1 MEIAVDLFTKFYL
14 KLRNY
19 FIINKE
25 PNSIQ
30 CIKNV
35 LKDYHELNCIGV
47 SDEYDHALNFIL
59 KETPN
64 LVFFDLDNTF
74 EKPFELINE
83 LNLLFS
89 DYFPVFIAISSSK
102 EKAYEAI
109 KNGFFDFIL
118 NPLSELEIRKS
129 ILKFQKRN
137 PAIINKNICLK
148 SNKDY
153 QYLNTDE
160 ILFLKADNNTTDFY
174 MSDGNIISA
183 FKTLKTFEDV
193 LPENFLRIHKS
204 YIINK
209 NFVSRIQYGKLICTI
224 KKNSYDIPFTKTYID
239 NIEIMKKALSHNS
252 FQSLN

>member
-1 MEIAVDLFTKFYL
+1 MLE
-14 KLRNY
+14 
-19 FIINKE
+19 
-25 PNSIQ
+25 
-30 CIKNV
+30 
-35 LKDYHELNCIGV
+35 DYHEFNCIGV
-47 SDEYDHALNFIL
+47 SNEYNHALNFIL
-59 KETPN
+59 KEIPN
-64 LVFFDLDNTF
+64 LVFIDIDNTL
-74 EKPFELINE
+74 EKPFDLVNE
-83 LNLLFS
+83 LNILFN

-102 EKAYEAI
+102 DKAYEAI

-183 FKTLKTFEDV
+183 FKTLKTFEDA

-224 KKNSYDIPFTKTYID
+224 KKNSFDIPFTKTYID
-239 NIEIMKKALSHNS
+239 NIEIMKKTLSHNS

>member
-1 MEIAVDLFTKFYL
+1 LE
-14 KLRNY
+14 
-19 FIINKE
+19 
-25 PNSIQ
+25 
-30 CIKNV
+30 
-35 LKDYHELNCIGV
+35 DYHEFNCIGV
-47 SDEYDHALNFIL
+47 SNEYDQALNLIL

-64 LVFFDLDNTF
+64 LVFIDIDNTF
-74 EKPFELINE
+74 EKPFELVNE

-102 EKAYEAI
+102 DKAYEAI
-109 KNGFFDFIL
+109 KYGFFDFIL

-148 SNKDY
+148 SHKDY

-183 FKTLKTFEDV
+183 FKTLKTFENV

-239 NIEIMKKALSHNS
+239 NIEIMKKTLSHNS

>member
-1 MEIAVDLFTKFYL
+1 
-14 KLRNY
+14 
-19 FIINKE
+19 
-25 PNSIQ
+25 
-30 CIKNV
+30 V
-35 LKDYHELNCIGV
+35 LEDYHEFNCIGV
-47 SDEYDHALNFIL
+47 SSEYDHALNMIL
-59 KETPN
+59 KETPD
-64 LVFFDLDNTF
+64 LVFIDIDNTF
-74 EKPFELINE
+74 EKPFELVNE

-102 EKAYEAI
+102 DKAYEAI

-118 NPLSELEIRKS
+118 NPLSELEIRRS

-239 NIEIMKKALSHNS
+239 NIEIMKKTLSYNS

>member
-1 MEIAVDLFTKFYL
+1 M
-14 KLRNY
+14 RNY

-35 LKDYHELNCIGV
+35 LEDYHEFNCIGV
-47 SDEYDHALNFIL
+47 SGEYNHALNFIL

-64 LVFFDLDNTF
+64 LVFIDIDNTF
-74 EKPFELINE
+74 EKPFELVNE
-83 LNLLFS
+83 LNLLFG

-129 ILKFQKRN
+129 VLKFLKRN
-137 PAIINKNICLK
+137 PATINKNICLK

-174 MSDGNIISA
+174 MSDGNIVSA
-183 FKTLKTFEDV
+183 FKTLKTFEEV

-224 KKNSYDIPFTKTYID
+224 KKNSYDIPFTKTYIN

>member
-1 MEIAVDLFTKFYL
+1 M
-14 KLRNY
+14 RNY

-35 LKDYHELNCIGV
+35 LEDYNEFNCIGV
-47 SDEYDHALNFIL
+47 SSEYNHALNFIL

-74 EKPFELINE
+74 EKPFELIKE
-83 LNLLFS
+83 LNLLFN

-129 ILKFQKRN
+129 VLKFQKKS
-137 PAIINKNICLK
+137 PAIINKNIC
-148 SNKDY
+148 
-153 QYLNTDE
+153 
-160 ILFLKADNNTTDFY
+160 
-174 MSDGNIISA
+174 
-183 FKTLKTFEDV
+183 
-193 LPENFLRIHKS
+193 
-204 YIINK
+204 
-209 NFVSRIQYGKLICTI
+209 
-224 KKNSYDIPFTKTYID
+224 
-239 NIEIMKKALSHNS
+239 
-252 FQSLN
+252 

>member
-1 MEIAVDLFTKFYL
+1 ME
-14 KLRNY
+14 
-19 FIINKE
+19 
-25 PNSIQ
+25 
-30 CIKNV
+30 
-35 LKDYHELNCIGV
+35 DYHDFNCIGV
-47 SDEYDHALNFIL
+47 SSEYNHALNFIL

-64 LVFFDLDNTF
+64 LVFIDIDDTF
-74 EKPFELINE
+74 EKPFDLVNE
-83 LNLLFS
+83 LNLLFG

-118 NPLSELEIRKS
+118 NPLSELEVRKT

-137 PAIINKNICLK
+137 PSVINKNICLK
-148 SNKDY
+148 SYKDY

-183 FKTLKTFEDV
+183 FKTLKTFEEV

-209 NFVSRIQYGKLICTI
+209 NFVSRIQYGKFICTI

>member
-1 MEIAVDLFTKFYL
+1 ME
-14 KLRNY
+14 
-19 FIINKE
+19 
-25 PNSIQ
+25 
-30 CIKNV
+30 
-35 LKDYHELNCIGV
+35 DYHEFNCVGV
-47 SDEYDHALNFIL
+47 SNEYNHALNMIL

-64 LVFFDLDNTF
+64 LIFIDIDSTF
-74 EKPFELINE
+74 EKPFEFVNE
-83 LNLLFS
+83 LNSLFS

-102 EKAYEAI
+102 DKAYEVI

-118 NPLSELEIRKS
+118 NPISELEIRKT

-137 PAIINKNICLK
+137 TAIVNKNICLK

-183 FKTLKTFEDV
+183 FKTLKTFEEV

-239 NIEIMKKALSHNS
+239 NIEIMKKTLSHNS

>member
-1 MEIAVDLFTKFYL
+1 MLE
-14 KLRNY
+14 
-19 FIINKE
+19 
-25 PNSIQ
+25 
-30 CIKNV
+30 
-35 LKDYHELNCIGV
+35 DYHEFNCIGV
-47 SDEYDHALNFIL
+47 SGEYDHALNFIL

>member
-1 MEIAVDLFTKFYL
+1 MLE
-14 KLRNY
+14 
-19 FIINKE
+19 
-25 PNSIQ
+25 
-30 CIKNV
+30 
-35 LKDYHELNCIGV
+35 DYHEFNCIGV
-47 SDEYDHALNFIL
+47 SSEYDHALNMIL

-64 LVFFDLDNTF
+64 LVFIDIDNTF
-74 EKPFELINE
+74 EKPFELVNE

-102 EKAYEAI
+102 DKAYEAI

-118 NPLSELEIRKS
+118 NPLSELEIRRS

-239 NIEIMKKALSHNS
+239 NIEIMKKTLSYNS

>member
-1 MEIAVDLFTKFYL
+1 ME
-14 KLRNY
+14 
-19 FIINKE
+19 
-25 PNSIQ
+25 
-30 CIKNV
+30 
-35 LKDYHELNCIGV
+35 DYHEFNCIGV
-47 SDEYDHALNFIL
+47 SNEYDQALNLIL

-64 LVFFDLDNTF
+64 LVFIDIDNTF
-74 EKPFELINE
+74 EKPFELVNE

-102 EKAYEAI
+102 DKAYEAI
-109 KNGFFDFIL
+109 KYGFFDFIL

-148 SNKDY
+148 SHKDY

-183 FKTLKTFEDV
+183 FKTLKTFENV

-239 NIEIMKKALSHNS
+239 NIEIMKKTLSHNS

>member
-1 MEIAVDLFTKFYL
+1 MLE
-14 KLRNY
+14 
-19 FIINKE
+19 
-25 PNSIQ
+25 
-30 CIKNV
+30 
-35 LKDYHELNCIGV
+35 DYHEFNCIGV
-47 SDEYDHALNFIL
+47 SGEYNHALNFIL

-64 LVFFDLDNTF
+64 LVFIDIDNTF
-74 EKPFELINE
+74 EKPFELVNE

-89 DYFPVFIAISSSK
+89 DYFPLFIAISSSK
-102 EKAYEAI
+102 DKAYEAI

-239 NIEIMKKALSHNS
+239 NIEIMKKTLSHNS
-252 FQSLN
+252 CQSLN

>member
-1 MEIAVDLFTKFYL
+1 
-14 KLRNY
+14 
-19 FIINKE
+19 
-25 PNSIQ
+25 
-30 CIKNV
+30 V
-35 LKDYHELNCIGV
+35 LEDYHEFNCIGV
-47 SDEYDHALNFIL
+47 SSEYNHALNFIL

-64 LVFFDLDNTF
+64 LVFIDIDNSF
-74 EKPFELINE
+74 EKPFELVNE

-102 EKAYEAI
+102 DKAYEAI
-109 KNGFFDFIL
+109 KNDFFDFIL
-118 NPLSELEIRKS
+118 NPLTELEIRKS
-129 ILKFQKRN
+129 ILKFKKRN
-137 PAIINKNICLK
+137 PATINKNICLK
-148 SNKDY
+148 SYKDY

-239 NIEIMKKALSHNS
+239 NIEIMNKTLSHNS
-252 FQSLN
+252 CQSLN

>member
-1 MEIAVDLFTKFYL
+1 M
-14 KLRNY
+14 RNY

-35 LKDYHELNCIGV
+35 LEDYNEFNCIGV
-47 SDEYDHALNFIL
+47 SSEYNHALNFIL

-74 EKPFELINE
+74 EKPFELIKE
-83 LNLLFS
+83 LNLLFN

-102 EKAYEAI
+102 EQAYEAI

-129 ILKFQKRN
+129 VLKFQKKS

-174 MSDGNIISA
+174 TSDGNIISA
-183 FKTLKTFEDV
+183 FKTLKTFEEV

-239 NIEIMKKALSHNS
+239 NIEIMKKTLSHNS
-252 FQSLN
+252 CQSLN